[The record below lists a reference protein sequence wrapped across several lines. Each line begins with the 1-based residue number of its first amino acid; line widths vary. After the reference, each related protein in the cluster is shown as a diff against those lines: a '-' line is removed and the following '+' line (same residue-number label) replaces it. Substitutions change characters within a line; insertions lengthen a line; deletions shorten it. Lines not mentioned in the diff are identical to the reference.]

1 MKEILAA
8 DHQVV
13 LTKLNHYAI
22 LRVSNDWFNSYPSN
36 HNQFVS
42 IKGCDSGLAVPPRS
56 CSRNA
61 STSVFYN

>member
-1 MKEILAA
+1 MKEIWAA

-13 LTKLNHYAI
+13 LTKLNHYGI
-22 LRVSNDWFNSYPSN
+22 LRVSNDWFNSYPFN

-42 IKGCDSGLAVPPRS
+42 INGCDSGLAVPPRF

-61 STSVFYN
+61 SISLFYK